1 MNAHCQCVQRIVLAA
16 PGSEPVREADVGA
29 GANVLV
35 FSRFEIAGPVTS
47 GTPLAPTHG
56 RRKAVTPAN
65 QPQNRCNRTDQHE
78 EDRQM
83 TMQSK
88 NKEEEGLHAQT
99 G

>member
-1 MNAHCQCVQRIVLAA
+1 MRNSRHTYATLLHELGAKPAAQKEQLRHADIQTTMNLYTQ
-16 PGSEPVREADVGA
+16 
-29 GANVLV
+29 
-35 FSRFEIAGPVTS
+35 
-47 GTPLAPTHG
+47 
-56 RRKAVTPAN
+56 AVTPVN